1 MALDV
6 GTETEPFNPL
16 GIAAAAV
23 AVSAWGLSGVIAKD
37 IDMSGIAVGAYR
49 FTTYAVVV
57 GLFMAARGQRLNLR
71 VIRGSMLGGLALG
84 IDVALFFSAVKLTT
98 VANATVIGSM
108 QPIVVAI
115 VAWKLFDERIARRD
129 IALAG
134 VALAAVVVVVLGA
147 GGSAEWSLRG
157 DLLAVG
163 AVFAWAAYFVLS
175 KQAKSQMTPGEY
187 TLGAALWCGVLNF
200 VMGLMFGQDLGWP
213 STQSWV
219 GLVVLAFGAGIL
231 GHAMMNWSIQQIPLW
246 LSSTLT
252 LLIPVVSAS
261 AAWIFLDESLSATQL
276 AAMAVVLAAL
286 AGIVR
291 PSGPKTAAGE
301 QTLA

>member
-1 MALDV
+1 MALDI
-6 GTETEPFNPL
+6 GTETERFNPL
-16 GIAAAAV
+16 GVAAAAV

-37 IDMSGIAVGAYR
+37 IDMNGIAVGAYR
-49 FTTYAVVV
+49 FTLYAVVV
-57 GLFMAARGQRLNLR
+57 GLFMAARGQRLNAR
-71 VIRGSMLGGLALG
+71 VIRRSMLGGLALG
-84 IDVALFFSAVKLTT
+84 IDVAFFFSAVKMTT

-115 VAWKLFDERIARRD
+115 VAWKLFGERIAKRD

-147 GGSAEWSLRG
+147 AGSSEWSQRG

-175 KQAKSQMTPGEY
+175 KQAKGHISPGEY
-187 TLGAALWCGVLNF
+187 TLGAALWCGLSNF
-200 VMGLMFGQDLGWP
+200 AMGLMFGQDLGWP

-219 GLVVLAFGAGIL
+219 GLIVLAFGAGIL

-246 LSSTLT
+246 LSSTMT

-261 AAWIFLDESLSATQL
+261 AAWIFLDESLSATQV